1 MDSILV
7 RIHILLTHTSSFY
20 VLQFSTILITMFV
33 LKETN
38 KHAATIEV
46 SLPF

>member
-1 MDSILV
+1 MESILV
-7 RIHILLTHTSSFY
+7 RIHRLPTHTSSFC
-20 VLQFSTILITMFV
+20 VLQFSTTLITLFV